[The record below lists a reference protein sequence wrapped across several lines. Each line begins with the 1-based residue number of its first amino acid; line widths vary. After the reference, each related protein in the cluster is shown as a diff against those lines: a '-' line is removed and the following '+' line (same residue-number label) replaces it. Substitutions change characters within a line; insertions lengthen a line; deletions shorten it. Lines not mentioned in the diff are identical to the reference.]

1 MIFNCTNTHQ
11 FSTQLCLENEILE
24 EVKSTKLLGTIITND
39 LKWDKNTEFIVQKA
53 NARMELLRKLSN
65 FNVSIEDLKNIYVL
79 FVRSQLEQSAVVWH
93 SALTE
98 ENKSDLERVQRSAL
112 KIILGKKYMSYEKS
126 LNYLGLET
134 LEERRESL
142 CLKFALKCLENENTS
157 EIFDYNEKIHQMSL
171 RKTDILKI
179 DHSNTKRLKDC
190 GIRYMQRLLNNYF
203 QN

>member
-1 MIFNCTNTHQ
+1 M
-11 FSTQLCLENEILE
+11 SA
-24 EVKSTKLLGTIITND
+24 LLG
-39 LKWDKNTEFIVQKA
+39 WD
-53 NARMELLRKLSN
+53 
-65 FNVSIEDLKNIYVL
+65 
-79 FVRSQLEQSAVVWH
+79 
-93 SALTE
+93 
-98 ENKSDLERVQRSAL
+98 
-112 KIILGKKYMSYEKS
+112 YEKS